1 MEGIGDV
8 NHIDTV
14 HDDINP
20 EYKKA
25 MEKAMANEEIVAY
38 DSATELNEIPTETT
52 EKVEMTK
59 VQEPMTE
66 FRPLTEEE
74 QAKQMP
80 PTTLNQ
86 ERPTNIWL
94 QFNTVSVGWDE
105 EGKPTATFD
114 LVTLLRGLERLG
126 SLEIR
131 PMPQPEEYVPE
142 MPIGEGDDAQ
152 A

>member
-1 MEGIGDV
+1 MSMTTAMDGIGDV

-25 MEKAMANEEIVAY
+25 MEKAM
-38 DSATELNEIPTETT
+38 
-52 EKVEMTK
+52 EKQEEMTK

-131 PMPQPEEYVPE
+131 PIPQPEEYVPE
-142 MPIGEGDDAQ
+142 MPVGEGDDAQ